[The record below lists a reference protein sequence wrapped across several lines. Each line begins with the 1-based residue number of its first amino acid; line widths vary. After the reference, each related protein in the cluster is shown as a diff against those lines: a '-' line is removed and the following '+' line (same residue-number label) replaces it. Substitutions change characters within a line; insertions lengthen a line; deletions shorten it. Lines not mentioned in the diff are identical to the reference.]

1 MGNAK
6 KLRQS
11 FKRDTRS
18 KKLKKLLKNLKDG
31 NAVHNREL
39 RTWLGEA
46 EYANY
51 VYECEV
57 QKQLRDEIKNKP
69 SEIKDYEQRLR
80 LALLAYN
87 KGEGAS
93 GKGRKAAATRYYRE
107 AETLFERALERLEE
121 IVIADPGL
129 CVWFDRDLN
138 FAADGEFNLDPVSVP
153 RVVTSRSLDNRGGGL
168 TRRLQSKRDLKIAAI
183 ERALLVADG
192 NTEKDDAGLTA
203 AQKEQFAA
211 LLRLRN
217 DDEI

>member
-1 MGNAK
+1 MVGDRRKAK
-6 KLRQS
+6 LEALLVQLR
-11 FKRDTRS
+11 
-18 KKLKKLLKNLKDG
+18 NG

-57 QKQLRDEIKNKP
+57 QKELRDELKNKP
-69 SEIKDYEQRLR
+69 SEVTDYEQRLR

-121 IVIADPGL
+121 IILADPGL
-129 CVWFDRDLN
+129 CDWFDRDLN
-138 FAADGEFNLDPVSVP
+138 FAADGEFNLDPVNVP
-153 RVVTSRSLDNRGGGL
+153 RVVTSRSLDNRGGGIIS
-168 TRRLQSKRDLKIAAI
+168 RLQSKRDLKVAAI
-183 ERALLVADG
+183 ERALLVADDDV
-192 NTEKDDAGLTA
+192 EKDGAGLTA